1 MKLGEVHNAAAAVNG
16 RPLDGV
22 RVLALEQYVALP
34 FMTNFLSR
42 LGAEVVKIEP
52 PGTGEQA
59 RAGMPGAPDA
69 SGRPM
74 GASFWRYNLGKKS
87 VAVDFR
93 NADGQALIRRLVKK
107 FDFFCENLGPGR
119 MQRYGLDYATLSKD
133 HPRLIYL
140 ALTGFGAPGT
150 SPFADRPAMAGVPEA
165 MSGAYEFARKTGQGP
180 LVPPFGPI
188 GDTGSG
194 AIATIGALAAIMH
207 RERTGLG
214 QFVDIAMYDAMLTL
228 ADLPPNFWSLGM
240 RKKIDVDEE
249 IRSPGVIEAFRA
261 KDGFFTAYMIRR
273 YQCER
278 MAAIIGRPDLVADE
292 RLRTPYDWAD
302 RTEELIRPAIEAW
315 AKTLTKHQ
323 AADRFMEGGVPSAP
337 CNNQLDVI
345 KDPHV
350 KARRMLVEMPRGD
363 GNSEPVLV
371 PGNPLK
377 LSAMAEGPEQP
388 NPLLGEHTDAVLA
401 RELGLDQAELA
412 KLRESKVIE

>member
-34 FMTNFLSR
+34 FATNFLAR
-42 LGAEVVKIEP
+42 LGAEVVKIES
-52 PGTGEQA
+52 PGSGEQA
-59 RAGMPGAPDA
+59 RAGLPGAPDA

-74 GASFWRYNLGKKS
+74 GASFWRYNLGKQS
-87 VAVDFR
+87 VALDFR
-93 NADGQALIRRLVKK
+93 QPEGQALIRRLVKN

-140 ALTGFGAPGT
+140 SLTGFGAPGT
-150 SPFADRPAMAGVPEA
+150 SPFAHRPAMAGVPEA
-165 MSGAYEFARKTGQGP
+165 MSGAYEFARKAGQAP

-188 GDTGSG
+188 GDTGTG

-207 RERTGLG
+207 RERTGRG

-240 RKKIDVDEE
+240 RKRTDVDEE
-249 IRSPGVIEAFRA
+249 IRSPGVIDAFRA

-273 YQCER
+273 YQFER
-278 MAAIIGRPDLVADE
+278 MTEIIGRPDLAADE
-292 RLRTPYDWAD
+292 RLRDAYQWAE
-302 RTEELIRPAIEAW
+302 RTEDMIRPAIEGW
-315 AKTLTKHQ
+315 AASLTKHE
-323 AADRFMEGGVPSAP
+323 AADRLMEGGVPAAP

-345 KDPHV
+345 NDPHV
-350 KARRMLVEMPRGD
+350 KARRMLIEMPRGD
-363 GNSEPVLV
+363 GIPEPVLV

-377 LSAMAEGPEQP
+377 LSAMSEGPEKP

-401 RELGLDQAELA
+401 AELGLDAQALA
-412 KLRESKVIE
+412 RLHESKVIE